1 MKQKSQNRFLAALLA
16 VAMMLQ
22 MLPMLAFAEDAP
34 GTGKKDVA
42 WIGETGYP
50 SLEAAVTA
58 AGDGATITL
67 GEGVY
72 SLGGTQNTQKVTTK
86 SLTFVGA
93 GVDKTKWQIQA
104 PQTKYGS
111 DGWCNYSFDGSDSIT
126 FQDMTVIGSV
136 YPDGTIKAEDT
147 QGYVRVQNITLKD
160 CVFNGRADYWGYTT
174 TTFDNVTFN
183 APGTTESGISD
194 TNYSLWTY
202 TGNTCTFKDCTFY
215 SKGKTINVYR
225 HTDPGEDVTVNFE
238 NCTVNSNF
246 ATFALFSKTALNIND
261 RYMGSHKFIIN
272 ININDPKTITAARD
286 TTTCSQVF
294 GFGGKTASNSG
305 RTEVYWNNSVEPV
318 WKGGKIQTHSYTD
331 GEHDKA
337 FTYTYSEWKKFD
349 ERNEWRDVTKTCDY
363 CHRELEKHQ
372 ETASV
377 YRLQYNLNGGTGDET
392 AYKDA
397 FSHEKENVTLAAAPT
412 REGYKFAGWLSLN
425 GKLYNAG
432 SELVLTGD
440 EVFTA
445 QWKKKDEPVVNH
457 TLTVTGGTFA
467 VKNGDIDVTD
477 TLETST
483 DEASGKQTC
492 LVPDG
497 AEVTVTLD
505 QTKVPEGMVFDL
517 WSTGKFDLPL
527 DQDCKAESITFTMNG
542 DVDVAAQYR
551 SADIEDGSDVV
562 GPIIVGTAVVA
573 GGALVGYTLG
583 TDLVGQMWGLPYFP
597 SNRSALAMMLW
608 EDAGKPM
615 PESEIL
621 YPDVGQE
628 EQDMDLQHA
637 ARWAME
643 HDLMPDLNDQD
654 TELPPEQVKF
664 YPDNMVTKISVLRAW
679 KKAQDLK
686 QNAQ

>member
-34 GTGKKDVA
+34 GTGEVLNKRTGTIYTSLKDAV
-42 WIGETGYP
+42 I
-50 SLEAAVTA
+50 AAQS
-58 AGDGATITL
+58 DDTIEL
-67 GEGVY
+67 GEGNY
-72 SLGGTQNTQKVTTK
+72 TLYKISSEGMTK
-86 SLTFVGA
+86 GKNLTFVGQ
-93 GVDKTKWQIQA
+93 GPDKTAWNIGA
-104 PQTKYGS
+104 LVPDPANFGTEYNG
-111 DGWCNYSFDGSDSIT
+111 DYSFDGAKTVT
-126 FQDMTVIGSV
+126 FKNMTLRSGKVDYLGFIRIDNTVVENCVI
-136 YPDGTIKAEDT
+136 
-147 QGYVRVQNITLKD
+147 
-160 CVFNGRADYWGYTT
+160 NGKTDYWGYTSAVFKDT
-174 TTFDNVTFN
+174 TFN
-183 APGTTESGISD
+183 APSS
-194 TNYSLWTY
+194 NYALWTY
-202 TGNTCTFKDCTFY
+202 CSPTMTFDTCTFNAN
-215 SKGKTINVYR
+215 GKAINVY
-225 HTDPGEDVTVNFE
+225 TDYSAGAHDITVNFN

-246 ATFALFSKTALNIND
+246 QSYVSMFSNNKTALNIND
-261 RYMGSHKFIIN
+261 SNMGSHKYIIN
-272 ININDPKTITAARD
+272 IKDPHVTAARS

-294 GFGGKTASNSG
+294 GFNYNTG

-318 WKGGKIQTHSYTD
+318 WKDGEMQTHSYTD

-337 FTYTYSEWKKFD
+337 FTTTYSEWKTID
-349 ERNEWRDVTKTCDY
+349 ARNEWRDVTKTCNY

-377 YRLQYNLNGGTGDET
+377 YRLQYNLNEGVGAENADYND
-392 AYKDA
+392 AY
-397 FSHEKENVTLAAAPT
+397 SREKESVKLAAAPT
-412 REGYKFAGWLSLN
+412 REGYQFAGWLSLN
-425 GKLYNAG
+425 GKLYKAE
-432 SELVLTGD
+432 SELEQLTGD

-445 QWKKKDEPVVNH
+445 QWKKDEPVVNH

-467 VKNGDIDVTD
+467 VKNGGIDVTD

-483 DEASGKQTC
+483 DETSGKQTC

-517 WSTGKFDLPL
+517 WSTGELPL
-527 DQDCKAESITFTMNG
+527 DQDYKAESITFTMND

>member
-1 MKQKSQNRFLAALLA
+1 MKQKSQNRFFAALLA

-22 MLPMLAFAEDAP
+22 MLPMLAFAEDAL
-34 GTGKKDVA
+34 GTGEVRNKRTNKKY
-42 WIGETGYP
+42 T
-50 SLEAAVTA
+50 SLITAVQEALS
-58 AGDGATITL
+58 GDTIEL
-67 GEGVY
+67 GEGNY
-72 SLGGTQNTQKVTTK
+72 TLFEKKNNHAKAGNKN
-86 SLTFVGA
+86 LTFVGQGPEVTA
-93 GVDKTKWQIQA
+93 WNIGDEVPDPANFGTE
-104 PQTKYGS
+104 YNG
-111 DGWCNYSFDGSDSIT
+111 DYSFDGAGTVT
-126 FQDMTVIGSV
+126 FKNMTLRSGNVDYLGFIRIDNTVVENCVI
-136 YPDGTIKAEDT
+136 
-147 QGYVRVQNITLKD
+147 
-160 CVFNGRADYWGYTT
+160 NGKTDYWGYTSAVFT
-174 TTFDNVTFN
+174 DTTFN
-183 APGTTESGISD
+183 APEGQ
-194 TNYSLWTY
+194 YALWTY
-202 TGNTCTFKDCTFY
+202 CSPTMIFDNCTFNA
-215 SKGKTINVYR
+215 SGKVINVYTEGTTQDIR
-225 HTDPGEDVTVNFE
+225 VYFN
-238 NCTVNSNF
+238 NCTVNASSKLGKQ
-246 ATFALFSKTALNIND
+246 ALTIND
-261 RYMGSHKFIIN
+261 CFMRPYKFIVYIN
-272 ININDPKTITAARD
+272 NPHINADATLDK
-286 TTTCSQVF
+286 TTCSKLF
-294 GFGGKTASNSG
+294 GFDNETAKNNGYTDVYLDGDLVWTNGKM
-305 RTEVYWNNSVEPV
+305 
-318 WKGGKIQTHSYTD
+318 KTHSYTF
-331 GEHDKA
+331 GEKEDA
-337 FTYTYSEWKKFD
+337 YEITGRSDWTSSAERVD
-349 ERNEWRDVTKTCDY
+349 ECEVTKTCKY
-363 CHRELEKHQ
+363 CGWTKKELEH
-372 ETASV
+372 ASV
-377 YRLQYNLNGGTGDET
+377 YRLQYNLNEGVGDET
-392 AYKDA
+392 ANYSDA
-397 FSHEKENVTLAAAPT
+397 FSHENESVKLAAAPT
-412 REGYKFAGWLSLN
+412 REGYQFAGWLSPN
-425 GKLYNAG
+425 GKLYKAE

-445 QWKKKDEPVVNH
+445 YWKKDEPVVNH

-467 VKNGDIDVTD
+467 VKNDDIDVTD

-517 WSTGKFDLPL
+517 WSTGNFDLPL

-542 DVDVAAQYR
+542 DVDVDAQYR

-583 TDLVGQMWGLPYFP
+583 TDLVGKMWGLPYFP

-643 HDLMPDLNDQD
+643 HDLLPDLNDQD
-654 TELPPEQVKF
+654 AELPPEQVKF

>member
-22 MLPMLAFAEDAP
+22 MLPMLAFADDAP
-34 GTGKKDVA
+34 DAHAVKIDGKE
-42 WIGETGYP
+42 GSYET
-50 SLEAAVTA
+50 LEAAVRA
-58 AGDGATITL
+58 AEDGDTIIL
-67 GEGVY
+67 GEGKYKLYGAINENEKLLV
-72 SLGGTQNTQKVTTK
+72 GKE
-86 SLTFVGA
+86 LTFVGQGA
-93 GVDKTKWQIQA
+93 DKTIWEIGYRSNEY
-104 PQTKYGS
+104 TGE
-111 DGWCNYSFDGSDSIT
+111 DGDYDLGGAEKVT
-126 FQDMTVIGSV
+126 FENMKLQCGTGDYHGFARINNTVV
-136 YPDGTIKAEDT
+136 
-147 QGYVRVQNITLKD
+147 KD
-160 CVFNGRADYWGYTT
+160 CTIDGKTFYWGYKSAEFINT
-174 TTFDNVTFN
+174 TFN
-183 APGTTESGISD
+183 APGFD
-194 TNYSLWTY
+194 YALWTY
-202 TGNTCTFKDCTFY
+202 CSPTMTFDTCTFNTT
-215 SKGKTINVYR
+215 GKAIYV
-225 HTDPGEDVTVNFE
+225 HTDGTKQDITVYFN
-238 NCTVNSNF
+238 NCTVNSELMLN
-246 ATFALFSKTALNIND
+246 KTAMKIDDSN
-261 RYMGSHKFIIN
+261 MGSHKFIIY
-272 ININDPKTITAARD
+272 INNPQTIDAARD
-286 TTTCSQVF
+286 TMTCSKVF
-294 GFGGKTASNSG
+294 GFDGKSACNTG
-305 RTEVYWNNSVEPV
+305 RTEVYWNDSVEPV
-318 WKGGKIQTHSYTD
+318 WKDGKMQTHSYTD

-337 FTYTYSEWKKFD
+337 FTYTYSKWTKFD

-412 REGYKFAGWLSLN
+412 REGYQFAGWLSLN
-425 GKLYNAG
+425 GKLYKAG

-445 QWKKKDEPVVNH
+445 QWKKDEPVVNH

-517 WSTGKFDLPL
+517 WSTGNFDLPL
-527 DQDCKAESITFTMNG
+527 DQDYKAESITFTMNG

-583 TDLVGQMWGLPYFP
+583 TDLVGKMWGLPYFP

-643 HDLMPDLNDQD
+643 HDLLPDLNDQD

>member
-34 GTGKKDVA
+34 GTGETYKA
-42 WIGETGYP
+42 WIGNKGYTSLVDAVKAAKKGET
-50 SLEAAVTA
+50 T
-58 AGDGATITL
+58 TITL
-67 GEGVY
+67 GADNYTLYGIPSDDTTKGKDLIFVGQGPEVTTWQIGAEVPDPSKYGTEYNSDY
-72 SLGGTQNTQKVTTK
+72 SLQGTGTVTFKNMTLCSADADYLGFSHTNNTV
-86 SLTFVGA
+86 VEN
-93 GVDKTKWQIQA
+93 
-104 PQTKYGS
+104 
-111 DGWCNYSFDGSDSIT
+111 C
-126 FQDMTVIGSV
+126 VI
-136 YPDGTIKAEDT
+136 
-147 QGYVRVQNITLKD
+147 
-160 CVFNGRADYWGYTT
+160 NGRTFYWGYQSAKFINT
-174 TTFDNVTFN
+174 TFN
-183 APGTTESGISD
+183 APPSGQ
-194 TNYSLWTY
+194 YMLWTY
-202 TGNTCTFKDCTFY
+202 SSPTMTFDNCNFKAT
-215 SKGKTINVYR
+215 KGKAIYV
-225 HTDPGEDVTVNFE
+225 HTDGTKQDITVYFNS
-238 NCTVNSNF
+238 CTMDSGSMHN
-246 ATFALFSKTALNIND
+246 KTALKIDDSNMD
-261 RYMGSHKFIIN
+261 SHKFIIY
-272 ININDPKTITAARD
+272 INNPQTIDAALD
-286 TTTCSQVF
+286 TMTCSRMF
-294 GFGGKTASNSG
+294 GFGGKKDNNTG
-305 RTEVYWNNSVEPV
+305 RTQVYWNDELV
-318 WKGGKIQTHSYTD
+318 WNDGVKLTHSYTD

-337 FTYTYSEWKKFD
+337 FTTSYSEWTSSD
-349 ERNEWRDVTKTCDY
+349 AERIAKREVTKECKY
-363 CHRELEKHQ
+363 CGWTKKEW

-377 YRLQYNLNGGTGDET
+377 YRLQYNLNEGVGDAT
-392 AYKDA
+392 ANYSDA
-397 FSHEKENVTLAAAPT
+397 NYRQNESVTLAAAPT
-412 REGYKFAGWLSLN
+412 REGYQFAGWLSQN
-425 GKLYNAG
+425 GKLYKAG

-445 QWKKKDEPVVNH
+445 QWKKDEPVVNH

-517 WSTGKFDLPL
+517 WSTGNFDLPL
-527 DQDCKAESITFTMNG
+527 DQDYKAEAIAFTMNG

-583 TDLVGQMWGLPYFP
+583 TDLVGKMWGLPYFP

-643 HDLMPDLNDQD
+643 HDLLPDLNDQD

>member
-22 MLPMLAFAEDAP
+22 MLPLMAFADE
-34 GTGKKDVA
+34 GTSSTAGKA
-42 WIGETGYP
+42 WIGATEYDTL
-50 SLEAAVTA
+50 LEAVQHAND
-58 AGDGATITL
+58 GDTITL
-67 GEGVY
+67 GEGNYTLYGISSV
-72 SLGGTQNTQKVTTK
+72 GTTK
-86 SLTFVGA
+86 GKDLTFVGQGPDVTA
-93 GVDKTKWQIQA
+93 WNIGAKVPDPANFGTE
-104 PQTKYGS
+104 YNG
-111 DGWCNYSFDGSDSIT
+111 DYSFDSAKTVT
-126 FQDMTVIGSV
+126 FKNMTLRSGDADYLGFIRANNTVVDHCVI
-136 YPDGTIKAEDT
+136 
-147 QGYVRVQNITLKD
+147 
-160 CVFNGRADYWGYTT
+160 NGKTFYWGYESAVFNNTIFNAPSGDYAIWT
-174 TTFDNVTFN
+174 YSSPTMTFDNCTFN
-183 APGTTESGISD
+183 A
-194 TNYSLWTY
+194 
-202 TGNTCTFKDCTFY
+202 TGKV
-215 SKGKTINVYR
+215 INVY
-225 HTDPGEDVTVNFE
+225 TDYGAGKRDIKVNFN
-238 NCTVNSNF
+238 NCTVNS
-246 ATFALFSKTALNIND
+246 SSGKTALNIND
-261 RYMGSHKFIIN
+261 SNMGSYKYILN
-272 ININDPKTITAARD
+272 ITGDNHVTAELD
-286 TTTCSQVF
+286 TTTCTQLF
-294 GFGGKTASNSG
+294 GFGGKLNELYRNSNSG
-305 RTEVYWNNSVEPV
+305 RTVVNIDGKCV
-318 WKGGKIQTHSYTD
+318 WKDGKMQTHSYTD
-331 GEHDKA
+331 GEKDDAYKI
-337 FTYTYSEWKKFD
+337 TGRSEWTSSAERVD
-349 ERNEWRDVTKTCDY
+349 ECEVTKTCKY
-363 CHRELEKHQ
+363 CGWTKKEW

-377 YRLQYNLNGGTGDET
+377 YRLQYNLNEGIGDAT
-392 AYKDA
+392 ANYNDA
-397 FSHEKENVTLAAAPT
+397 FSRENESVTLAAAPT
-412 REGYKFAGWLSLN
+412 REGYQFAGWLSLN
-425 GKLYNAG
+425 GKLYKAG
-432 SELVLTGD
+432 RELVLTGD

-445 QWKKKDEPVVNH
+445 QWKKDEPVVNH

-467 VKNGDIDVTD
+467 VKNGGIDVTD
-477 TLETST
+477 TLETSI

-517 WSTGKFDLPL
+517 WSTGELPL
-527 DQDCKAESITFTMNG
+527 DQDYKAESITFTMNG

-583 TDLVGQMWGLPYFP
+583 TDLVGKMWGLPYFP

-643 HDLMPDLNDQD
+643 HDLLPDLNDQD

>member
-22 MLPMLAFAEDAP
+22 MLPMLAFADDAP
-34 GTGKKDVA
+34 DAHAVKIDGKE
-42 WIGETGYP
+42 GSYET
-50 SLEAAVTA
+50 LEAAVRA
-58 AGDGATITL
+58 AESGDTIIL
-67 GEGVY
+67 GEGNY
-72 SLGGTQNTQKVTTK
+72 TLYGKKSDIIKTK
-86 SLTFVGA
+86 GKDLTFVGQ
-93 GVDKTKWQIQA
+93 GPDKTAWNIGA
-104 PQTKYGS
+104 EVPDPANFGTEYNG
-111 DGWCNYSFDGSDSIT
+111 DYSFDGAKTVT
-126 FQDMTVIGSV
+126 FKNMTLRSGVVDYLGFIRIDNTVVENCVI
-136 YPDGTIKAEDT
+136 
-147 QGYVRVQNITLKD
+147 
-160 CVFNGRADYWGYTT
+160 NGKTDHWGYTSAVFKDT
-174 TTFDNVTFN
+174 TFN
-183 APGTTESGISD
+183 APSS
-194 TNYSLWTY
+194 NYALWTY
-202 TGNTCTFKDCTFY
+202 CSPTMTFNNCTFNAN
-215 SKGKTINVYR
+215 GKAINVY
-225 HTDPGEDVTVNFE
+225 TDYSAGDHDITVNFN

-246 ATFALFSKTALNIND
+246 QSYVSMFSNNKTALNIND
-261 RYMGSHKFIIN
+261 SNMGSHKYI

-286 TTTCSQVF
+286 KTTTCSQMF
-294 GFGGKTASNSG
+294 GFGGKAATNNKG
-305 RTEVYWNNSVEPV
+305 KTDVYLNGELV
-318 WKGGKIQTHSYTD
+318 WTNGKMQTHSYTD
-331 GEHDKA
+331 GEHDQA
-337 FTYTYSEWKKFD
+337 FTTTYSEWKTID
-349 ERNEWRDVTKTCDY
+349 ARNEWRDVTKTCNY
-363 CHRELEKHQ
+363 CHRLLETHK
-372 ETASV
+372 EVASV
-377 YRLQYNLNGGTGDET
+377 YRLQYNLNEGVGAENADYND
-392 AYKDA
+392 AY
-397 FSHEKENVTLAAAPT
+397 SREKESVKLAAAPT
-412 REGYKFAGWLSLN
+412 REGYQFAGWLSLK

-432 SELVLTGD
+432 DELELTGD

-445 QWKKKDEPVVNH
+445 QWKKDEPVVNH

-467 VKNGDIDVTD
+467 VKNGDIDVTN

-517 WSTGKFDLPL
+517 WSTGNFDLPQ
-527 DQDCKAESITFTMNG
+527 DQNYKAESITFTMNG

>member
-22 MLPMLAFAEDAP
+22 MLPMLAFAEDAL
-34 GTGKKDVA
+34 GTGKVRNKRTGTIYTSLKEAVQQA
-42 WIGETGYP
+42 W
-50 SLEAAVTA
+50 S
-58 AGDGATITL
+58 GDTIEL
-67 GEGVY
+67 GEGNY
-72 SLGGTQNTQKVTTK
+72 TLFEKNNNHAKAGNKD
-86 SLTFVGA
+86 LTFVGQ
-93 GVDKTKWQIQA
+93 GPDKTAWNIGDEV
-104 PQTKYGS
+104 PDPSKYGTEYNG
-111 DGWCNYSFDGSDSIT
+111 DYSFDGAGKIT
-126 FQDMTVIGSV
+126 FKNMTLRSGNVDYLGFIR
-136 YPDGTIKAEDT
+136 PDQTVVDHCI
-147 QGYVRVQNITLKD
+147 I
-160 CVFNGRADYWGYTT
+160 NGKTFYWGYTSAVFT
-174 TTFDNVTFN
+174 DTTFN
-183 APGTTESGISD
+183 APSKDYAI
-194 TNYSLWTY
+194 WTY
-202 TGNTCTFKDCTFY
+202 SSPTMIFDNCTFNTT
-215 SKGKTINVYR
+215 GKAINVYADHEAGSHDIR
-225 HTDPGEDVTVNFE
+225 VYFN
-238 NCTVNSNF
+238 NCTVNSSILN
-246 ATFALFSKTALNIND
+246 KQALNIND
-261 RYMGSHKFIIN
+261 SNMRPYKYIIHIDN
-272 ININDPKTITAARD
+272 PQTIDAALSN
-286 TTTCSQVF
+286 TTCSQLF
-294 GFGGKTASNSG
+294 GFKEDKTTGFTGNTGYTDVYLGGDL
-305 RTEVYWNNSVEPV
+305 V
-318 WKGGKIQTHSYTD
+318 WTDGKMKTHSYTV
-331 GEHDKA
+331 GEKEDA
-337 FTYTYSEWKKFD
+337 YEITGRSDWTPSVERVD
-349 ERNEWRDVTKTCDY
+349 ECEVTKTCKY
-363 CHRELEKHQ
+363 CGWTKKELEH
-372 ETASV
+372 ASV

-412 REGYKFAGWLSLN
+412 REGYQFAGWLSLN
-425 GKLYNAG
+425 GKLYKAE

-445 QWKKKDEPVVNH
+445 QWKKDEPVVNH

-467 VKNGDIDVTD
+467 VKNGGIDVTD

-517 WSTGKFDLPL
+517 WSTGNFDLPQ
-527 DQDCKAESITFTMNG
+527 DQNYKAESITFTMNG

>member
-22 MLPMLAFAEDAP
+22 MLPMLAFAEDAT
-34 GTGKKDVA
+34 GTGKVRNKR
-42 WIGETGYP
+42 TGTIYT
-50 SLEAAVTA
+50 SLATAVEQA
-58 AGDGATITL
+58 QSDDTIEL
-67 GEGVY
+67 GEGNYTLYGISSV
-72 SLGGTQNTQKVTTK
+72 GTTK
-86 SLTFVGA
+86 GKNLTFVGQ
-93 GVDKTKWQIQA
+93 GPDKTAWNIGAEVPDPSKFG
-104 PQTKYGS
+104 TEYNG
-111 DGWCNYSFDGSDSIT
+111 DYSFDGAKTVT
-126 FQDMTVIGSV
+126 FKNMTLRSGDADYLGFIRPDHTVVNNCVI
-136 YPDGTIKAEDT
+136 
-147 QGYVRVQNITLKD
+147 
-160 CVFNGRADYWGYTT
+160 NGRTFYWGYTSAVFT
-174 TTFDNVTFN
+174 DTTFN
-183 APGTTESGISD
+183 APPSGQ
-194 TNYSLWTY
+194 YMLWTY
-202 TGNTCTFKDCTFY
+202 CSPTMTFNNCNFNATGKAIYVHTDGTTQDITVYFKDCTVDSS
-215 SKGKTINVYR
+215 SKLN
-225 HTDPGEDVTVNFE
+225 
-238 NCTVNSNF
+238 
-246 ATFALFSKTALNIND
+246 KTALKIDDSN
-261 RYMGSHKFIIN
+261 MGSHKFIIY
-272 ININDPKTITAARD
+272 INNPQTITAARD
-286 TTTCSQVF
+286 TMTCSKVF
-294 GFGGKTASNSG
+294 GFDGSSACNTG
-305 RTEVYWNNSVEPV
+305 RTEVYWNDELV
-318 WKGGKIQTHSYTD
+318 WKDGEMKTHSYTD

-337 FTYTYSEWKKFD
+337 FTYTYSKWTKID
-349 ERNEWRDVTKTCDY
+349 ARNETRDVTKTCNY
-363 CHRELEKHQ
+363 CGWSSKPQKEI
-372 ETASV
+372 ASV
-377 YRLQYNLNGGTGDET
+377 YRLQYNLNEGVGDET
-392 AYKDA
+392 AYSDA
-397 FSHEKENVTLAAAPT
+397 YSRENESVTLAAAPK
-412 REGYKFAGWLSLN
+412 REGYQFAGWLSLK
-425 GKLYNAG
+425 GKLYKAG

-445 QWKKKDEPVVNH
+445 QWKKNEPVNH

-477 TLETST
+477 TLETSI
-483 DEASGKQTC
+483 DETSGKQTC

-527 DQDCKAESITFTMNG
+527 GQDCKAESITFTMNG
-542 DVDVAAQYR
+542 DVDVDAQYR

-583 TDLVGQMWGLPYFP
+583 TDFVGKMWGLPYFP

-643 HDLMPDLNDQD
+643 HDLLPDLNDQD

-664 YPDNMVTKISVLRAW
+664 YPDNMVTKIGVLRAW

>member
-34 GTGKKDVA
+34 GTGETYKA
-42 WIGETGYP
+42 WIGEQGYP

-67 GEGVY
+67 GEGSY
-72 SLGGTQNTQKVTTK
+72 TLYKKIRDNQKPK
-86 SLTFVGA
+86 GKDLTFVGQGPEVTA
-93 GVDKTKWQIQA
+93 WNIGDEVPDPKN
-104 PQTKYGS
+104 YGTEYNG
-111 DGWCNYSFDGSDSIT
+111 DYSFDGAGKIT
-126 FQDMTVIGSV
+126 FKNMTLRSGNVDYLGFIRIDNTVVENCVI
-136 YPDGTIKAEDT
+136 
-147 QGYVRVQNITLKD
+147 
-160 CVFNGRADYWGYTT
+160 NGKTDYWGYTSAVFT
-174 TTFDNVTFN
+174 DTTFN
-183 APGTTESGISD
+183 APSS
-194 TNYSLWTY
+194 NYALWTY
-202 TGNTCTFKDCTFY
+202 SSPTMIFDNCTFNA
-215 SKGKTINVYR
+215 SGKVINVY
-225 HTDPGEDVTVNFE
+225 TDFSAGKHDIRVYFN
-238 NCTVNSNF
+238 NCTVNSS
-246 ATFALFSKTALNIND
+246 TFFLYKQALNIND
-261 RYMGSHKFIIN
+261 SNMRPYKYFIYIN
-272 ININDPKTITAARD
+272 NPHFTAARSN
-286 TTTCSQVF
+286 TTCSQIF
-294 GFGGKTASNSG
+294 GFKEDKSTGFTGNTGYTDVYLDGDLVWTNGKM
-305 RTEVYWNNSVEPV
+305 
-318 WKGGKIQTHSYTD
+318 KTHSYTE
-331 GEHDKA
+331 GEKKNN
-337 FTYTYSEWKKFD
+337 FTTTYSEWTPSGA
-349 ERNEWRDVTKTCDY
+349 ERIDKCEVTKTCNY
-363 CHRELEKHQ
+363 CGWTKKEWK
-372 ETASV
+372 TASV
-377 YRLQYNLNGGTGDET
+377 YRLQYNLNEGVGDAT
-392 AYKDA
+392 ANYSDA
-397 FSHEKENVTLAAAPT
+397 NYRQNESVTLAAAPT
-412 REGYKFAGWLSLN
+412 REGYQFAGWLSLN
-425 GKLYNAG
+425 GKLYKAG

-445 QWKKKDEPVVNH
+445 YWKKDEPVVNH

-517 WSTGKFDLPL
+517 WSTGNFDLPL
-527 DQDCKAESITFTMNG
+527 DQDYKAESITFTMNG

-583 TDLVGQMWGLPYFP
+583 TDLVGKMWGLPYFP

-643 HDLMPDLNDQD
+643 HELLPDLNDQD
-654 TELPPEQVKF
+654 AELPPEQVKF

>member
-22 MLPMLAFAEDAP
+22 MLPMLAFADDAL
-34 GTGKKDVA
+34 GTGKVRNKRTGTIYTSLKEAVQQA
-42 WIGETGYP
+42 WSGDTIE
-50 SLEAAVTA
+50 L
-58 AGDGATITL
+58 GDGNYTL
-67 GEGVY
+67 FEENNNHAKAG
-72 SLGGTQNTQKVTTK
+72 NKD
-86 SLTFVGA
+86 LTFVGQ
-93 GVDKTKWQIQA
+93 GPDKTTWIIGA
-104 PQTKYGS
+104 EVPNPAYYGKEYNG
-111 DGWCNYSFDGSDSIT
+111 DYSFDGAGKIT
-126 FQDMTVIGSV
+126 FKNMALRSGKVDYLGFIRPDQTVV
-136 YPDGTIKAEDT
+136 DH
-147 QGYVRVQNITLKD
+147 
-160 CVFNGRADYWGYTT
+160 CVINGRTAYWGYTSAVFT
-174 TTFDNVTFN
+174 DTTFNTPENDYALWTYSSPTMIFDTCTFN
-183 APGTTESGISD
+183 ADGA
-194 TNYSLWTY
+194 
-202 TGNTCTFKDCTFY
+202 
-215 SKGKTINVYR
+215 KGKAVNVY
-225 HTDPGEDVTVNFE
+225 TDYSAGKYDITVYFN
-238 NCTVNSNF
+238 NCTVNSS
-246 ATFALFSKTALNIND
+246 SKLGKQVLKIND
-261 RYMGSHKFIIN
+261 RNMRPYKYIIY
-272 ININDPKTITAARD
+272 INNPHINAAAARD
-286 TTTCSQVF
+286 KMTCSQLF
-294 GFGGKTASNSG
+294 GFGSDSDSNTGYTDVYLDGDLVWTNGKM
-305 RTEVYWNNSVEPV
+305 
-318 WKGGKIQTHSYTD
+318 KTHSYTD

-337 FTYTYSEWKKFD
+337 FTPSYSEWTSSGADRIAKC
-349 ERNEWRDVTKTCDY
+349 EVTKTCDY
-363 CHRELEKHQ
+363 CGWTKKEWEY
-372 ETASV
+372 ASV
-377 YRLQYNLNGGTGDET
+377 YRLQYNLNEGVGDAT
-392 AYKDA
+392 ANYSDA
-397 FSHEKENVTLAAAPT
+397 NYRQNESVKLAAAPT
-412 REGYKFAGWLSLN
+412 REGYQFAGWLSQN
-425 GKLYNAG
+425 GKLYKAE

-445 QWKKKDEPVVNH
+445 YWKKDEPVVNH

-467 VKNGDIDVTD
+467 VKDGDIDVTD

-492 LVPDG
+492 FVPDG

-505 QTKVPEGMVFDL
+505 QTKVPDGMVFDL

-527 DQDCKAESITFTMNG
+527 DQDYKAESITFTMND

-583 TDLVGQMWGLPYFP
+583 TDLVGKMWGLPYFP

-637 ARWAME
+637 ARWSME
-643 HDLMPDLNDQD
+643 HDLLPDLNDQD
-654 TELPPEQVKF
+654 AELPPEQVKF

>member
-34 GTGKKDVA
+34 DAHAVKIDGKEGSYAK
-42 WIGETGYP
+42 
-50 SLEAAVTA
+50 LEDAVRAASS
-58 AGDGATITL
+58 GDTIIL
-67 GEGVY
+67 GEGNY
-72 SLGGTQNTQKVTTK
+72 TLYKISSEGMTK
-86 SLTFVGA
+86 GKNLTFVGQ
-93 GVDKTKWQIQA
+93 GPDKTAWNIGA
-104 PQTKYGS
+104 EVPNPEYYGTEYNG
-111 DGWCNYSFDGSDSIT
+111 DYSFDGAGTVT
-126 FQDMTVIGSV
+126 FKNMTLRSGDKDYLGFIRIDNTVVENCVI
-136 YPDGTIKAEDT
+136 
-147 QGYVRVQNITLKD
+147 
-160 CVFNGRADYWGYTT
+160 NGETFYWGYKSAVFTNT
-174 TTFDNVTFN
+174 TFN
-183 APGTTESGISD
+183 APSKDYAI
-194 TNYSLWTY
+194 WTY
-202 TGNTCTFKDCTFY
+202 SSPTMIFDNCTFNTT
-215 SKGKTINVYR
+215 GKAINVYADHEAGSHDIR
-225 HTDPGEDVTVNFE
+225 VYFN
-238 NCTVNSNF
+238 NCTVNSSILN
-246 ATFALFSKTALNIND
+246 KQALNIND
-261 RYMGSHKFIIN
+261 SNMRPYKYIIHIDN
-272 ININDPKTITAARD
+272 PQTIDAALSN
-286 TTTCSQVF
+286 TTCSQLF
-294 GFGGKTASNSG
+294 GFKEDKTTGFTGNTGYTDVYLGGDL
-305 RTEVYWNNSVEPV
+305 V
-318 WKGGKIQTHSYTD
+318 WTDGKMKTHSYTV
-331 GEHDKA
+331 GEKEDA
-337 FTYTYSEWKKFD
+337 YEITGRSDWTPSVERVD
-349 ERNEWRDVTKTCDY
+349 ECEVTKTCKY
-363 CHRELEKHQ
+363 CGWTKKELEH
-372 ETASV
+372 ASV
-377 YRLQYNLNGGTGDET
+377 YRLQYNLNEGVGDAT
-392 AYKDA
+392 ADYNDA
-397 FSHEKENVTLAAAPT
+397 YSREKESVTLAAAPT
-412 REGYKFAGWLSLN
+412 REGYQFAGWLSLN
-425 GKLYNAG
+425 GKLYKAG

-445 QWKKKDEPVVNH
+445 QWKKDEPVVNH

-467 VKNGDIDVTD
+467 VKNGGIDVTD

-483 DEASGKQTC
+483 DETSGKQTC

-527 DQDCKAESITFTMNG
+527 DQDYKAESIAFTMND

-583 TDLVGQMWGLPYFP
+583 TDLVGKMWGLPYFP

>member
-1 MKQKSQNRFLAALLA
+1 MKQKSQNRFFAALLA

-22 MLPMLAFAEDAP
+22 MLPMLAFAEDAL
-34 GTGKKDVA
+34 GTGEVRNKRTGTTYTSLATAVA
-42 WIGETGYP
+42 
-50 SLEAAVTA
+50 EAQS
-58 AGDGATITL
+58 GDTIEL
-67 GEGVY
+67 GEGNYTLYGVP
-72 SLGGTQNTQKVTTK
+72 SVGSTQGKD
-86 SLTFVGA
+86 LTFVGQ
-93 GVDKTKWQIQA
+93 GTDKTAWNIGDEVPDPNKFG
-104 PQTKYGS
+104 TEYNG
-111 DGWCNYSFDGSDSIT
+111 DYSFDGAKTVT
-126 FQDMTVIGSV
+126 FKNMTLRSGVVDYLGFIRIDNTVVENCVI
-136 YPDGTIKAEDT
+136 
-147 QGYVRVQNITLKD
+147 
-160 CVFNGRADYWGYTT
+160 NGKTDYWGYTSAVFKDT
-174 TTFDNVTFN
+174 TFN
-183 APGTTESGISD
+183 APSS
-194 TNYSLWTY
+194 NYALWTY
-202 TGNTCTFKDCTFY
+202 CSPTMTFNNCTFNAN
-215 SKGKTINVYR
+215 GKAINVY
-225 HTDPGEDVTVNFE
+225 TDYSAGDHDITVNFN

-246 ATFALFSKTALNIND
+246 QSYVSMFSNNKTALNIND
-261 RYMGSHKFIIN
+261 SNMGSHKYI

-286 TTTCSQVF
+286 KTTTCSQMF
-294 GFGGKTASNSG
+294 GFGGKAATNNKG
-305 RTEVYWNNSVEPV
+305 KTDVYLNGELV
-318 WKGGKIQTHSYTD
+318 WTNGKMQTHSYTD
-331 GEHDKA
+331 GEHDQA
-337 FTYTYSEWKKFD
+337 FTTTYSDWTRID
-349 ERNEWRDVTKTCDY
+349 ARNEWRDVTKTCNY
-363 CHRELEKHQ
+363 CGWSEKHREV
-372 ETASV
+372 ASV
-377 YRLQYNLNGGTGDET
+377 YRLQYNLNEGVGDAT
-392 AYKDA
+392 ANYSDA
-397 FSHEKENVTLAAAPT
+397 NYRENESVTLAAAPT
-412 REGYKFAGWLSLN
+412 REGYQFAGWLSLK
-425 GKLYNAG
+425 GKLYKAG

-445 QWKKKDEPVVNH
+445 QWKKDEPVVNH

-505 QTKVPEGMVFDL
+505 QTKVPEDMVFDL
-517 WSTGKFDLPL
+517 WSTGELPL
-527 DQDCKAESITFTMNG
+527 DQDYKAESITFTMNG

-637 ARWAME
+637 ARWSME

>member
-22 MLPMLAFAEDAP
+22 MLPMLAFADDAT
-34 GTGKKDVA
+34 GTGKPVA
-42 WIGETGYP
+42 WIGKTGYE
-50 SLEAAVTA
+50 SLEAAVRA
-58 AGDGATITL
+58 AARAPENSATITL
-67 GEGVY
+67 GEGEY
-72 SLGGTQNTQKVTTK
+72 ELYGNIKESEQILLGKE
-86 SLTFVGA
+86 LTFVGQ
-93 GVDKTKWQIQA
+93 GDKTIWKIR
-104 PQTKYGS
+104 Y
-111 DGWCNYSFDGSDSIT
+111 NYEQPVYEDCDYDLGGAEKVT
-126 FQDMTVIGSV
+126 FENMKLQCGTGDYHGFARINNTVV
-136 YPDGTIKAEDT
+136 
-147 QGYVRVQNITLKD
+147 KD
-160 CVFNGRADYWGYTT
+160 CTIDGKTFYWGYKSAEFINT
-174 TTFDNVTFN
+174 TFN
-183 APGTTESGISD
+183 APGFD
-194 TNYSLWTY
+194 YALWTY
-202 TGNTCTFKDCTFY
+202 CSPTMTFDTCTFNTT
-215 SKGKTINVYR
+215 GKAIYV
-225 HTDPGEDVTVNFE
+225 HTDGTKQDITVYFN
-238 NCTVNSNF
+238 NCTVNSELMLN
-246 ATFALFSKTALNIND
+246 KTAMKIDDSNMD
-261 RYMGSHKFIIN
+261 SHKFIIY
-272 ININDPKTITAARD
+272 INNPQTIDAARD
-286 TTTCSQVF
+286 TMTCSKVF
-294 GFGGKTASNSG
+294 GFDGKSACNTG
-305 RTEVYWNNSVEPV
+305 RTEVYWNDSVEPV
-318 WKGGKIQTHSYTD
+318 WKDGKMQTHSYTD

-337 FTYTYSEWKKFD
+337 FTYTYSKWTKFD

-377 YRLQYNLNGGTGDET
+377 YRLQYNLNEGVGDAT
-392 AYKDA
+392 ADYNEH
-397 FSHEKENVTLAAAPT
+397 FYRENESVTLAAKPT
-412 REGYKFAGWLSLN
+412 REGYQFAGWLSLN
-425 GKLYNAG
+425 GKLYKAE
-432 SELVLTGD
+432 SELKKLTGD

-445 QWKKKDEPVVNH
+445 YWKKDEPVVNH

-467 VKNGDIDVTD
+467 VKDGDIDVTD

-517 WSTGKFDLPL
+517 WSTGELPL
-527 DQDCKAESITFTMNG
+527 DQDYKAESITFTMNG

-583 TDLVGQMWGLPYFP
+583 TDLVGKMWGLPYFP

-643 HDLMPDLNDQD
+643 HDLLPDLNDQD

>member
-22 MLPMLAFAEDAP
+22 MLPMLAFAEDAL
-34 GTGKKDVA
+34 G
-42 WIGETGYP
+42 IGEVRNKRTSTKYT
-50 SLEAAVTA
+50 SLVKAVEEAQS
-58 AGDGATITL
+58 GDTIEL
-67 GEGVY
+67 GEGNY
-72 SLGGTQNTQKVTTK
+72 TLYKVDSIGRTK
-86 SLTFVGA
+86 GKDLTFVGQ
-93 GVDKTKWQIQA
+93 GTDKTAWNIGDEVPDLNKFG
-104 PQTKYGS
+104 TEYNG
-111 DGWCNYSFDGSDSIT
+111 DYSFDGAKTVT
-126 FQDMTVIGSV
+126 FKNMTLRSGKVDYLGFIRIDNTVVENCVI
-136 YPDGTIKAEDT
+136 
-147 QGYVRVQNITLKD
+147 
-160 CVFNGRADYWGYTT
+160 NGKTDYWGYTSAVFKDT
-174 TTFDNVTFN
+174 TFN
-183 APGTTESGISD
+183 APSS
-194 TNYSLWTY
+194 NYALWTY
-202 TGNTCTFKDCTFY
+202 CSPTMTFDTCTFNAN
-215 SKGKTINVYR
+215 GKAINVY
-225 HTDPGEDVTVNFE
+225 TDYSAGAHDITVNFN

-246 ATFALFSKTALNIND
+246 QSYVSMFSNNKTALNIND
-261 RYMGSHKFIIN
+261 SNMGSHKYI

-286 TTTCSQVF
+286 KTTTCSQMF
-294 GFGGKTASNSG
+294 GFGGKAATNNKG
-305 RTEVYWNNSVEPV
+305 KTDVYLNGELV
-318 WKGGKIQTHSYTD
+318 WTNGKMQTHSYTD
-331 GEHDKA
+331 GEQDKA
-337 FTYTYSEWKKFD
+337 FTTTYSEWTKFD
-349 ERNEWRDVTKTCDY
+349 ARNEWRDVTKTCDY
-363 CHRELEKHQ
+363 CGWS
-372 ETASV
+372 ETHKEVASV
-377 YRLQYNLNGGTGDET
+377 YRLQYNLNGGVGDET
-392 AYKDA
+392 ADYNEA
-397 FSHEKENVTLAAAPT
+397 FYRENESVKLKAAPT
-412 REGYKFAGWLSLN
+412 REGYQFAGWLSLN

-445 QWKKKDEPVVNH
+445 YWKKDEPVVNH

-505 QTKVPEGMVFDL
+505 QTKVPEGMVFDI
-517 WSTGKFDLPL
+517 WSTGELPL
-527 DQDCKAESITFTMNG
+527 DQDYKAESITFTMNG

>member
-22 MLPMLAFAEDAP
+22 MLPMLAFADGTT
-34 GTGKKDVA
+34 GTGETYVA
-42 WIGETGYP
+42 WNENQGNKGYTT
-50 SLEAAVTA
+50 LEAAVKEA
-58 AGDGATITL
+58 DSGDTITL
-67 GEGVY
+67 GEGNY
-72 SLGGTQNTQKVTTK
+72 TLYGKKSDIIKTKGKDLTFEGKGRGVTT
-86 SLTFVGA
+86 
-93 GVDKTKWQIQA
+93 WQIG
-104 PQTKYGS
+104 PKVPDPSKEKTEYNG
-111 DGWCNYSFDGSDSIT
+111 DYSFDGAGTVTFKNMTLCAGPRSDGKAANYLGFIRIDNTVVENCDIDGKT
-126 FQDMTVIGSV
+126 F
-136 YPDGTIKAEDT
+136 
-147 QGYVRVQNITLKD
+147 
-160 CVFNGRADYWGYTT
+160 YWGYQSAKFINT
-174 TTFDNVTFN
+174 TFN
-183 APGTTESGISD
+183 APDGDYAI
-194 TNYSLWTY
+194 WTY
-202 TGNTCTFKDCTFY
+202 SSPTMTFDTCTFNA
-215 SKGKTINVYR
+215 SGKVINVY
-225 HTDPGEDVTVNFE
+225 TDYGANKQNITVNFE
-238 NCTVNSNF
+238 NCTVHSNF
-246 ATFALFSKTALNIND
+246 SESAGESKTALNIND
-261 RYMGSHKFIIN
+261 SNMGSYKYIIN
-272 ININDPKTITAARD
+272 IKNPQTITAARD
-286 TTTCSQVF
+286 KTTCSQMF
-294 GFGGKTASNSG
+294 GFGGKEAT
-305 RTEVYWNNSVEPV
+305 NN
-318 WKGGKIQTHSYTD
+318 KGKTDVCLDGNLIWTNGEKQTHSYTD
-331 GEHDKA
+331 GEHDQA
-337 FTYTYSEWKKFD
+337 FTTTYSDWTRID
-349 ERNEWRDVTKTCDY
+349 ARNEWRDVTKTCNY
-363 CHRELEKHQ
+363 CGWSEKHREV
-372 ETASV
+372 ASV
-377 YRLQYNLNGGTGDET
+377 YRLQYNLNEGVGDAT
-392 AYKDA
+392 ANYSDA
-397 FSHEKENVTLAAAPT
+397 NYRENESVTLAAAPT
-412 REGYKFAGWLSLN
+412 REGYQFAGWLSLK
-425 GKLYNAG
+425 GKLYKAG

-445 QWKKKDEPVVNH
+445 QWKKDEPVVNH

-517 WSTGKFDLPL
+517 WSTGKFDLPQE
-527 DQDCKAESITFTMNG
+527 QDYKAESITFTMND

>member
-34 GTGKKDVA
+34 GTGEVWNKTKNNKKY
-42 WIGETGYP
+42 T
-50 SLEAAVTA
+50 SLVTA
-58 AGDGATITL
+58 VQEASSGDTIIL
-67 GEGVY
+67 GEGNY
-72 SLGGTQNTQKVTTK
+72 TLFEKNNNHAKAGNKD
-86 SLTFVGA
+86 LTFVGQGPDVTA
-93 GVDKTKWQIQA
+93 WNIGAEVPD
-104 PQTKYGS
+104 PSKYGTEYNG
-111 DGWCNYSFDGSDSIT
+111 DYSFDGAGKIT
-126 FQDMTVIGSV
+126 FKNMTLRSGKVDYLGFIRPDQTVVDNCVI
-136 YPDGTIKAEDT
+136 
-147 QGYVRVQNITLKD
+147 
-160 CVFNGRADYWGYTT
+160 NGRTHYWGYTSAVFT
-174 TTFDNVTFN
+174 DTTFNTPEDDYALWTYSSPTMIFDNCTFN
-183 APGTTESGISD
+183 ADGA
-194 TNYSLWTY
+194 
-202 TGNTCTFKDCTFY
+202 
-215 SKGKTINVYR
+215 KGKVINVYTEGTTQDIR
-225 HTDPGEDVTVNFE
+225 VYFN
-238 NCTVNSNF
+238 NCTVNS
-246 ATFALFSKTALNIND
+246 SKLGKQVLKIND
-261 RYMGSHKFIIN
+261 RFMRPYKFIVYIN
-272 ININDPKTITAARD
+272 NPHINATAARD
-286 TTTCSQVF
+286 KMTCSQLF
-294 GFGGKTASNSG
+294 GFGSDQDSNTGYTDVYLNGDLVWTNGKM
-305 RTEVYWNNSVEPV
+305 
-318 WKGGKIQTHSYTD
+318 KTHSYTD
-331 GEHDKA
+331 GEKEDA
-337 FTYTYSEWKKFD
+337 YEITGRSDWTPSVERVD
-349 ERNEWRDVTKTCDY
+349 ECEVTKTCKY
-363 CHRELEKHQ
+363 CGWTKKELEH
-372 ETASV
+372 ASV
-377 YRLQYNLNGGTGDET
+377 YRLQYNLNEGVGDAT
-392 AYKDA
+392 ADYNEH
-397 FSHEKENVTLAAAPT
+397 FYRENESVTLAAAPT
-412 REGYKFAGWLSLN
+412 REGYQFAGWLSLK
-425 GKLYNAG
+425 GKLYKAE
-432 SELVLTGD
+432 SELEQLTGD

-445 QWKKKDEPVVNH
+445 YWKKDEPVVNH

-467 VKNGDIDVTD
+467 VKDGDIDVTD

-517 WSTGKFDLPL
+517 WSTGNFDLPQ
-527 DQDCKAESITFTMNG
+527 DQNYKAESITFTMNG

-583 TDLVGQMWGLPYFP
+583 TDLVGKMWGLPYFP

>member
-22 MLPMLAFAEDAP
+22 MLPMLAFADDAPDAYAVKIDGKEGSYAKLEDA
-34 GTGKKDVA
+34 VR
-42 WIGETGYP
+42 
-50 SLEAAVTA
+50 AASS
-58 AGDGATITL
+58 GDTIIL
-67 GEGVY
+67 GEGNY
-72 SLGGTQNTQKVTTK
+72 TLYKISSEGMTK
-86 SLTFVGA
+86 GKNLTFVGQ
-93 GVDKTKWQIQA
+93 GPDKTAWNIGA
-104 PQTKYGS
+104 LVPDPANFGTEYNG
-111 DGWCNYSFDGSDSIT
+111 DYSFDGAGTVT
-126 FQDMTVIGSV
+126 FKNMTLRSG
-136 YPDGTIKAEDT
+136 KADYL
-147 QGYVRVQNITLKD
+147 GFI
-160 CVFNGRADYWGYTT
+160 RADQTVVDHCVINGKTAYWGYTSAVFT
-174 TTFDNVTFN
+174 DTTFNTPENDYALWTYSSPTMIFDNCTFN
-183 APGTTESGISD
+183 ASG
-194 TNYSLWTY
+194 
-202 TGNTCTFKDCTFY
+202 KV
-215 SKGKTINVYR
+215 INVYTEGTTQDIR
-225 HTDPGEDVTVNFE
+225 VYFN
-238 NCTVNSNF
+238 NCTVNAS
-246 ATFALFSKTALNIND
+246 SKLGKQVLKIDD
-261 RYMGSHKFIIN
+261 RFMRPYKFIVYIN
-272 ININDPKTITAARD
+272 NPHINADATLDK
-286 TTTCSQVF
+286 TTCSKLF
-294 GFGGKTASNSG
+294 GFDNETAKNNGYTDVYLDGDLVWTNGKM
-305 RTEVYWNNSVEPV
+305 
-318 WKGGKIQTHSYTD
+318 KTHSYTF
-331 GEHDKA
+331 GEKEDAYEITGRSDWTPSGAERIDKH
-337 FTYTYSEWKKFD
+337 E
-349 ERNEWRDVTKTCDY
+349 VTKTCKY
-363 CHRELEKHQ
+363 CGWTKKEW

-377 YRLQYNLNGGTGDET
+377 YRLQYNLNEGVGDET

-397 FSHEKENVTLAAAPT
+397 YSRENESVKLAAAPT
-412 REGYKFAGWLSLN
+412 REGYQFAGWLSLN
-425 GKLYNAG
+425 GKLYKAER
-432 SELVLTGD
+432 ELVLTGD

-445 QWKKKDEPVVNH
+445 QWKKDEPVVNH

-467 VKNGDIDVTD
+467 VKDGDIDVTD

-517 WSTGKFDLPL
+517 WSTGELPL
-527 DQDCKAESITFTMNG
+527 EQDYKAESITFTMNG

-637 ARWAME
+637 ARWSME

>member
-1 MKQKSQNRFLAALLA
+1 MKQKSQNRFFAALLA

-22 MLPMLAFAEDAP
+22 MLPMLAFADGTT
-34 GTGKKDVA
+34 GTGETYVA
-42 WIGETGYP
+42 WNENQGNKGYTT
-50 SLEAAVTA
+50 LEAAVA
-58 AGDGATITL
+58 EAKSGETIIL
-67 GEGVY
+67 GEGNY
-72 SLGGTQNTQKVTTK
+72 TLYNKIDK
-86 SLTFVGA
+86 AKIKDKDLTFVGQGRDQTA
-93 GVDKTKWQIQA
+93 WYIGPKEPN
-104 PQTKYGS
+104 PQLFGTEYNG
-111 DGWCNYSFDGSDSIT
+111 DYSFDGAGKIT
-126 FQDMTVIGSV
+126 FKNMRLCTG
-136 YPDGTIKAEDT
+136 
-147 QGYVRVQNITLKD
+147 RVDYLGFI
-160 CVFNGRADYWGYTT
+160 RADRTVVDNCDIYGKTFYWGYTSAVFT
-174 TTFDNVTFN
+174 DTTFYAPTGDYAIWTYSSPAMEFDNCTFN
-183 APGTTESGISD
+183 A
-194 TNYSLWTY
+194 
-202 TGNTCTFKDCTFY
+202 TGKA
-215 SKGKTINVYR
+215 INVY
-225 HTDPGEDVTVNFE
+225 TDYSAGKHDIRVYLN
-238 NCTVNSNF
+238 NCTVNS
-246 ATFALFSKTALNIND
+246 ASGLGKQALNIND
-261 RYMGSHKFIIN
+261 SNMRPYKYIIYINN
-272 ININDPKTITAARD
+272 IDINNPQTIDAD
-286 TTTCSQVF
+286 LDKTTCSRMF
-294 GFGGKTASNSG
+294 GFGGKEATNNTG
-305 RTEVYWNNSVEPV
+305 HTDVYLDGDLV
-318 WKGGKIQTHSYTD
+318 WTNGKMKTHSYTF
-331 GEHDKA
+331 GEKEDA
-337 FTYTYSEWKKFD
+337 YEITGCSDWTPSVERVD
-349 ERNEWRDVTKTCDY
+349 ECEVTKTCKY
-363 CHRELEKHQ
+363 CGWTKKELEH
-372 ETASV
+372 ASV
-377 YRLQYNLNGGTGDET
+377 YRLQYNLNEGVGDET
-392 AYKDA
+392 ADYNEH
-397 FSHEKENVTLAAAPT
+397 FYRENESVTLAAKPT
-412 REGYKFAGWLSLN
+412 REGYQFAGWLSLN
-425 GKLYNAG
+425 GKLYKAE
-432 SELVLTGD
+432 SELKKLTGD

-445 QWKKKDEPVVNH
+445 YWKKDEPVVNH

-467 VKNGDIDVTD
+467 VKDGDIDVTD

-517 WSTGKFDLPL
+517 WSTGELPL
-527 DQDCKAESITFTMNG
+527 DQDYKAESITFTMNG

>member
-22 MLPMLAFAEDAP
+22 MLPMLAFADDAP
-34 GTGKKDVA
+34 GTGETYVA
-42 WIGETGYP
+42 WNESKKNKPYT
-50 SLEAAVTA
+50 SLEAAVREA
-58 AGDGATITL
+58 DSGNTIIL
-67 GEGVY
+67 GEGNY
-72 SLGGTQNTQKVTTK
+72 TLHGFDSTGRTRGKD
-86 SLTFVGA
+86 LTFVGQ
-93 GVDKTKWQIQA
+93 GPDKTTWRIGPTVLNPAFFGKE
-104 PQTKYGS
+104 YNG
-111 DGWCNYSFDGSDSIT
+111 DYSFDGAGKIT
-126 FQDMTVIGSV
+126 FKNMKLGTGSADYLGFIRPDQTVVDHCEIYGK
-136 YPDGTIKAEDT
+136 T
-147 QGYVRVQNITLKD
+147 
-160 CVFNGRADYWGYTT
+160 FYWGYTSAVFT
-174 TTFDNVTFN
+174 DTTFYAPNEDYAIWTYSSPTMIFDNCTFN
-183 APGTTESGISD
+183 TT
-194 TNYSLWTY
+194 
-202 TGNTCTFKDCTFY
+202 
-215 SKGKTINVYR
+215 GKAVNVY
-225 HTDPGEDVTVNFE
+225 TDFSAGKHDITVYFN
-238 NCTVNSNF
+238 NCTVNSSILN
-246 ATFALFSKTALNIND
+246 KQALNIND
-261 RYMGSHKFIIN
+261 SNMRPYKYIIHIDN
-272 ININDPKTITAARD
+272 PQTIDAALSN
-286 TTTCSQVF
+286 TTCSQLF
-294 GFGGKTASNSG
+294 GFKEDKSTGFTGNTGYTDVYLGGDL
-305 RTEVYWNNSVEPV
+305 V
-318 WKGGKIQTHSYTD
+318 WTNGKMKTHSYTV
-331 GEHDKA
+331 GEKEDA
-337 FTYTYSEWKKFD
+337 YEITGRSDWTPSVERVD
-349 ERNEWRDVTKTCDY
+349 ECEVTKTCKY
-363 CHRELEKHQ
+363 CGWTKKELEH
-372 ETASV
+372 ASV
-377 YRLQYNLNGGTGDET
+377 YRLQYNLNGGVGDET
-392 AYKDA
+392 ADYNEH
-397 FSHEKENVTLAAAPT
+397 FYRENESVKLAAAPT
-412 REGYKFAGWLSLN
+412 REGYQFAGWLSQN
-425 GKLYNAG
+425 GKLYKAE

-445 QWKKKDEPVVNH
+445 YWKKDEPVVNH

-517 WSTGKFDLPL
+517 WSTGKFELPL
-527 DQDCKAESITFTMNG
+527 DQDYKAESIAFTMND

-583 TDLVGQMWGLPYFP
+583 TDLVGKMWGLPYFP

>member
-34 GTGKKDVA
+34 GTGEVLNKRTGTIYTSLKDAV
-42 WIGETGYP
+42 I
-50 SLEAAVTA
+50 AAQS
-58 AGDGATITL
+58 DDTIEL
-67 GEGVY
+67 GEGNY
-72 SLGGTQNTQKVTTK
+72 TLYKISSEGMTK
-86 SLTFVGA
+86 GKNLTFVGQ
-93 GVDKTKWQIQA
+93 GPDKTAWNIGA
-104 PQTKYGS
+104 LVPDPANFGTEYNG
-111 DGWCNYSFDGSDSIT
+111 DYSFDGAKTVT
-126 FQDMTVIGSV
+126 FKNMTLRSG
-136 YPDGTIKAEDT
+136 KADYL
-147 QGYVRVQNITLKD
+147 GFI
-160 CVFNGRADYWGYTT
+160 RADRTVVDNCVINGKTFYWGYQSAEFINT
-174 TTFDNVTFN
+174 TFN
-183 APGTTESGISD
+183 APSGD
-194 TNYSLWTY
+194 YALWTY
-202 TGNTCTFKDCTFY
+202 SSPTMTFDNCTFNAT
-215 SKGKTINVYR
+215 GKVINVY
-225 HTDPGEDVTVNFE
+225 TDYGAGKQDITVNFN
-238 NCTVNSNF
+238 NCTVNSIPSLL
-246 ATFALFSKTALNIND
+246 ARKQALNIND
-261 RYMGSHKFIIN
+261 SNMAGYRYIIH
-272 ININDPKTITAARD
+272 INNPHINADAARD

-294 GFGGKTASNSG
+294 GFGGKNENNTG
-305 RTEVYWNNSVEPV
+305 RTQVYWNDELV
-318 WKGGKIQTHSYTD
+318 WNDGVKLTHSYTD

-337 FTYTYSEWKKFD
+337 FNTSYSEWTSSD
-349 ERNEWRDVTKTCDY
+349 AERIDKREVTKTCKY
-363 CHRELEKHQ
+363 CGWTKKELEH
-372 ETASV
+372 ASV
-377 YRLQYNLNGGTGDET
+377 YRLQYNLNEDVGDET
-392 AYKDA
+392 ANYNDA
-397 FSHEKENVTLAAAPT
+397 FSHENESVTLAAKPT
-412 REGYKFAGWLSLN
+412 REGYQFAGWLSLN
-425 GKLYNAG
+425 GKLYKAG

-445 QWKKKDEPVVNH
+445 QWKKDEPVVNH
-457 TLTVTGGTFA
+457 TLTVTGGTFT
-467 VKNGDIDVTD
+467 VKDGDIDVTN

-527 DQDCKAESITFTMNG
+527 GQDCKAEAIAFTMTG

-583 TDLVGQMWGLPYFP
+583 TDLVGKMWGLPYFP

-643 HDLMPDLNDQD
+643 HDLLPDLNDQD
-654 TELPPEQVKF
+654 AELPPEQVKF

>member
-22 MLPMLAFAEDAP
+22 MLPMLAFADDAP
-34 GTGKKDVA
+34 DAHAVKIDGKE
-42 WIGETGYP
+42 GSYET
-50 SLEAAVTA
+50 LEAAVRA
-58 AGDGATITL
+58 AESGDTIIL
-67 GEGVY
+67 GEGNY
-72 SLGGTQNTQKVTTK
+72 TLYGKKSDIIKTK
-86 SLTFVGA
+86 GKDLTFVGQ
-93 GVDKTKWQIQA
+93 GPDKTAWNIGA
-104 PQTKYGS
+104 EVPDPANFGTEYNG
-111 DGWCNYSFDGSDSIT
+111 DYSFDGAKTVT
-126 FQDMTVIGSV
+126 FKNMTLRSGVVDYLGFIRIDNTVVENCVI
-136 YPDGTIKAEDT
+136 
-147 QGYVRVQNITLKD
+147 
-160 CVFNGRADYWGYTT
+160 NGKTDYWGYTSAVFKDT
-174 TTFDNVTFN
+174 TFN
-183 APGTTESGISD
+183 APSS
-194 TNYSLWTY
+194 NYALWTY
-202 TGNTCTFKDCTFY
+202 CSPTMTFNNCTFNAN
-215 SKGKTINVYR
+215 GKAINVY
-225 HTDPGEDVTVNFE
+225 TDYSAGDHDITVNFN

-246 ATFALFSKTALNIND
+246 QSYVSMFSNNKTALNIND
-261 RYMGSHKFIIN
+261 SNMGSHKYI

-286 TTTCSQVF
+286 KTTTCSQMF
-294 GFGGKTASNSG
+294 GFGGKAATNNKG
-305 RTEVYWNNSVEPV
+305 KTDVYLNGELV
-318 WKGGKIQTHSYTD
+318 WTNGKMQTHSYTD
-331 GEHDKA
+331 GEHDQA
-337 FTYTYSEWKKFD
+337 FTTTYSEWKTID
-349 ERNEWRDVTKTCDY
+349 ARNEWRDVTKTCNY
-363 CHRELEKHQ
+363 CGRLLEEHK
-372 ETASV
+372 EIASV
-377 YRLQYNLNGGTGDET
+377 YRLQYNLNEGVGDET
-392 AYKDA
+392 ANYNDA
-397 FSHEKENVTLAAAPT
+397 FYHENESVTLAAKPT
-412 REGYKFAGWLSLN
+412 REGYEFAGWLSLK
-425 GKLYNAG
+425 GKLYNPG
-432 SELVLTGD
+432 DELKLTGD

-445 QWKKKDEPVVNH
+445 YWKKDEPVVNH

-517 WSTGKFDLPL
+517 WSTGKFELPL
-527 DQDCKAESITFTMNG
+527 DQDYKAEAITFTMNG

>member
-22 MLPMLAFAEDAP
+22 MLPMLAFAEDAA
-34 GTGKKDVA
+34 GTQKPVA
-42 WIGETGYP
+42 WIGKQGYTSLKDAVIAAP
-50 SLEAAVTA
+50 S
-58 AGDGATITL
+58 GATITL

-72 SLGGTQNTQKVTTK
+72 SLGGTQKVTDK
-86 SLTFVGA
+86 SLTFVGQ
-93 GVDKTKWQIQA
+93 GSDKTTWYIGAKV
-104 PQTKYGS
+104 PDPNLLGTEYNG
-111 DGWCNYSFDGSDSIT
+111 DYSFDGAGTVT
-126 FQDMTVIGSV
+126 FKNMTLRSGDKDYLGFIRIDNTVV
-136 YPDGTIKAEDT
+136 E
-147 QGYVRVQNITLKD
+147 D
-160 CVFNGRADYWGYTT
+160 CVINGKTDYWGYTSAEFINT
-174 TTFDNVTFN
+174 TFN
-183 APGTTESGISD
+183 APDS
-194 TNYSLWTY
+194 NYALWTY
-202 TGNTCTFKDCTFY
+202 CSPTMTFKDCTFNAGA
-215 SKGKTINVYR
+215 SGKVINVY
-225 HTDPGEDVTVNFE
+225 TDYSAKKFDITVNFN
-238 NCTVNSNF
+238 NCTVNSY
-246 ATFALFSKTALNIND
+246 SSGKQALNIND
-261 RYMGSHKFIIN
+261 SNRDNCKYIIN
-272 ININDPKTITAARD
+272 ITDPHVKAARS

-294 GFGGKTASNSG
+294 GFRWGGNTG

-318 WKGGKIQTHSYTD
+318 WKEGKMQTHSYTD
-331 GEHDKA
+331 GEHDKV
-337 FTYTYSEWKKFD
+337 FTYTYSDWTKID
-349 ERNEWRDVTKTCDY
+349 ARNEWRDVTKTCDY
-363 CHRELEKHQ
+363 CHRVLEEHR
-372 ETASV
+372 EVASV
-377 YRLQYNLNGGTGDET
+377 YRLQYNLNEGVGDET
-392 AYKDA
+392 ADYSDA
-397 FSHEKENVTLAAAPT
+397 NYRENESVTLAAAPT
-412 REGYKFAGWLSLN
+412 REGYQFAGWLSLK
-425 GKLYNAG
+425 GKLYKAE

-445 QWKKKDEPVVNH
+445 QWKKDEPVVNH

-467 VKNGDIDVTD
+467 VKNGGIDVTD
-477 TLETST
+477 TLEPST

-517 WSTGKFDLPL
+517 WSTGNFDLPL
-527 DQDCKAESITFTMNG
+527 DQDYKAESITFTMNG

-583 TDLVGQMWGLPYFP
+583 TDLVGKMWGLPYFP

-643 HDLMPDLNDQD
+643 HDLLPDLNDQD

>member
-22 MLPMLAFAEDAP
+22 MLPMLAFADDAP
-34 GTGKKDVA
+34 DAHAVKIDGKEGSYAKLVDAV
-42 WIGETGYP
+42 I
-50 SLEAAVTA
+50 AAQS
-58 AGDGATITL
+58 GDTIIL
-67 GEGVY
+67 GEGNY
-72 SLGGTQNTQKVTTK
+72 TLYGIKSEQTTK
-86 SLTFVGA
+86 NKDLTFVGQ
-93 GVDKTKWQIQA
+93 GPDKTAWNIGA
-104 PQTKYGS
+104 LVPDPANFGTEYNG
-111 DGWCNYSFDGSDSIT
+111 DYSFDGAKTVT
-126 FQDMTVIGSV
+126 FKNMTLRSGKVDYLGFIRIDNTVVENCVI
-136 YPDGTIKAEDT
+136 
-147 QGYVRVQNITLKD
+147 
-160 CVFNGRADYWGYTT
+160 NGKTDYWGYTSAVFKDT
-174 TTFDNVTFN
+174 TFN
-183 APGTTESGISD
+183 APSS
-194 TNYSLWTY
+194 NYALWTY
-202 TGNTCTFKDCTFY
+202 CSPTMTFDTCTFNAN
-215 SKGKTINVYR
+215 GKAINVY
-225 HTDPGEDVTVNFE
+225 TDYSAGAHDITVNFN

-246 ATFALFSKTALNIND
+246 QSYVSMFSNNKTALNIND
-261 RYMGSHKFIIN
+261 SNMGSHKYIIN
-272 ININDPKTITAARD
+272 ITDPHVTAARD

-294 GFGGKTASNSG
+294 GYGGKAAT
-305 RTEVYWNNSVEPV
+305 NNKGKTDVHLNGELV
-318 WKGGKIQTHSYTD
+318 WTNGEMQTHSYTD

-337 FTYTYSEWKKFD
+337 FTTTYSEWTKFD

-412 REGYKFAGWLSLN
+412 REGYQFAGWLSLN
-425 GKLYNAG
+425 GKLYKAE

-445 QWKKKDEPVVNH
+445 QWKKDEPVVNH

-517 WSTGKFDLPL
+517 WSTGNFDLPQ
-527 DQDCKAESITFTMNG
+527 DQDYKAESITFTMND

>member
-34 GTGKKDVA
+34 DAHAVKIDGKE
-42 WIGETGYP
+42 GSYET
-50 SLEAAVTA
+50 LEAAVRA
-58 AGDGATITL
+58 AEDGDTIIL
-67 GEGVY
+67 GEGEY
-72 SLGGTQNTQKVTTK
+72 ELYGNIKESEKKLLGKK
-86 SLTFVGA
+86 LTFVGQGA
-93 GVDKTKWQIQA
+93 DKTIWNIRY
-104 PQTKYGS
+104 KYDNPSGE
-111 DGWCNYSFDGSDSIT
+111 DCDYDLGGAEKIT
-126 FQDMTVIGSV
+126 FEKMKLKCGTGNYHGFARINNTVV
-136 YPDGTIKAEDT
+136 E
-147 QGYVRVQNITLKD
+147 D
-160 CVFNGRADYWGYTT
+160 CVIDGKTFYWGYQSAEFINT
-174 TTFDNVTFN
+174 TFN
-183 APGTTESGISD
+183 APNGQ
-194 TNYSLWTY
+194 YALWTY
-202 TGNTCTFKDCTFY
+202 CSPTMTFDTCTFNA
-215 SKGKTINVYR
+215 SGKVINVY
-225 HTDPGEDVTVNFE
+225 TDYSAKKFDITVNFN
-238 NCTVNSNF
+238 NCTVNSSNGF
-246 ATFALFSKTALNIND
+246 FDKQALIIND
-261 RYMGSHKFIIN
+261 SNRGDCKYIIN
-272 ININDPKTITAARD
+272 IKDPHVTAARS

-294 GFGGKTASNSG
+294 GFKYNTG
-305 RTEVYWNNSVEPV
+305 RTEVYWNGEPV
-318 WKGGKIQTHSYTD
+318 WKDGKMLTHSYTD

-337 FTYTYSEWKKFD
+337 FTTTYSEWTKFD
-349 ERNEWRDVTKTCDY
+349 ARNEWRDVTKTCDY
-363 CHRELEKHQ
+363 CGWS
-372 ETASV
+372 ETHKEVASV
-377 YRLQYNLNGGTGDET
+377 YRLQYNLNGGVGDET
-392 AYKDA
+392 ADYNEA
-397 FSHEKENVTLAAAPT
+397 FYRENESVKLAAAPT
-412 REGYKFAGWLSLN
+412 REGYQFAGWLSLN
-425 GKLYNAG
+425 GKLYKAE

-445 QWKKKDEPVVNH
+445 YWKKDEPVVNH

-467 VKNGDIDVTD
+467 VKDGDIDVTD

-517 WSTGKFDLPL
+517 WSTGKFELPL
-527 DQDCKAESITFTMNG
+527 DQDYKAESITFTMNG

-637 ARWAME
+637 ARWSME

>member
-1 MKQKSQNRFLAALLA
+1 
-16 VAMMLQ
+16 MMLQ
-22 MLPMLAFAEDAP
+22 MLPMLAFADDAP
-34 GTGKKDVA
+34 DAYAVKIDGKEGSYAKLVDAVK
-42 WIGETGYP
+42 
-50 SLEAAVTA
+50 AASS
-58 AGDGATITL
+58 GDTIIL
-67 GEGVY
+67 GEGNY
-72 SLGGTQNTQKVTTK
+72 TLYGIKSDDTTK
-86 SLTFVGA
+86 GKNLTFVGQ
-93 GVDKTKWQIQA
+93 GTDKTFWNIGDEV
-104 PQTKYGS
+104 PDPSKYGTEYNG
-111 DGWCNYSFDGSDSIT
+111 DYSFDGAKTVT
-126 FQDMTVIGSV
+126 FKNMTLRSGVVDYLGFIRIDNTVVENCVI
-136 YPDGTIKAEDT
+136 
-147 QGYVRVQNITLKD
+147 
-160 CVFNGRADYWGYTT
+160 NGKTDYWGYTSAVFKDT
-174 TTFDNVTFN
+174 TFN
-183 APGTTESGISD
+183 APSS
-194 TNYSLWTY
+194 NYALWTY
-202 TGNTCTFKDCTFY
+202 SSPIMTFDHCTFNAN
-215 SKGKTINVYR
+215 GKAINVY
-225 HTDPGEDVTVNFE
+225 TDYSAGDHDITVNFN

-246 ATFALFSKTALNIND
+246 QSYVSMFSNNKTALNIND
-261 RYMGSHKFIIN
+261 SNMGSHKYI

-286 TTTCSQVF
+286 KTTTCSQMF
-294 GFGGKTASNSG
+294 GFGGKAATNNKG
-305 RTEVYWNNSVEPV
+305 KTDVYLNGELIWANGE
-318 WKGGKIQTHSYTD
+318 KQTHSYTD

-337 FTYTYSEWKKFD
+337 FTTSYTEWTKID
-349 ERNEWRDVTKTCDY
+349 ARNEWRDVTKTCDY
-363 CHRELEKHQ
+363 CGWSEKHREV
-372 ETASV
+372 ASV
-377 YRLQYNLNGGTGDET
+377 YRLQYNLNEGVGDET
-392 AYKDA
+392 ADYNEH
-397 FSHEKENVTLAAAPT
+397 FYRENESVKLAAAPT
-412 REGYKFAGWLSLN
+412 REGYQFAGWLSLN
-425 GKLYNAG
+425 GTLYKPG
-432 SELVLTGD
+432 KELVLTGD

-445 QWKKKDEPVVNH
+445 QWKKDEPVVNH

-467 VKNGDIDVTD
+467 VKDGDIDVTD

-505 QTKVPEGMVFDL
+505 QTKVPDGMVFDL
-517 WSTGKFDLPL
+517 WSTGNFDLPL
-527 DQDCKAESITFTMNG
+527 DQDYKAESITFTMND

>member
-22 MLPMLAFAEDAP
+22 MLPMLAFADD
-34 GTGKKDVA
+34 GKKYVA
-42 WIGETGYP
+42 WIGNKGYT
-50 SLEAAVTA
+50 SLEDAVDAASSVAPT
-58 AGDGATITL
+58 TIKL

-72 SLGGTQNTQKVTTK
+72 SLGGTENTQKVTDK
-86 SLTFVGA
+86 SLTFVGK
-93 GVDKTKWQIQA
+93 GPDKTKWKIQA
-104 PQTKYGS
+104 PQAPYGA
-111 DGWCNYSFDGSDSIT
+111 DGYCNYSFDGSDSIT

-136 YPDGTIKAEDT
+136 YPNGIIKAEDT

-160 CVFNGRADYWGYTT
+160 CVFNGRADYWGYTS

-183 APGTTESGISD
+183 APGTTESEIND

-202 TGNTCTFKDCTFY
+202 TGKTYTFRDCTFN

-225 HTDPGEDVTVNFE
+225 HVDPGYDVTVNFE
-238 NCTVNSNF
+238 NCTVNSSSLNKQ
-246 ATFALFSKTALNIND
+246 ALSIGDHTFDGSKYILNIITP
-261 RYMGSHKFIIN
+261 HV
-272 ININDPKTITAARD
+272 TAARD
-286 TTTCSQVF
+286 KFTCSQVF
-294 GFGGKTASNSG
+294 GFGDNKDKNTG
-305 RTEVYWNNSVEPV
+305 RTDVYLNGDLV
-318 WKGGKIQTHSYTD
+318 WTGGKKLTHSYTD

-337 FTYTYSEWKKFD
+337 FTTSYSEWTPSGA
-349 ERNEWRDVTKTCDY
+349 ERIAKCEVTKKCKY
-363 CHRELEKHQ
+363 CGWTKKEWEY
-372 ETASV
+372 ASV
-377 YRLQYNLNGGTGDET
+377 YRLQYNLNEGVGDAT
-392 AYKDA
+392 ADYNEH
-397 FSHEKENVTLAAAPT
+397 FYRENESVTLAAAPT
-412 REGYKFAGWLSLN
+412 REGYQFAGWLSLN
-425 GKLYNAG
+425 GKLYKAE
-432 SELVLTGD
+432 SELEQLTGD

-445 QWKKKDEPVVNH
+445 QWKKDEPVVNH

-467 VKNGDIDVTD
+467 VKDGDIDVTD

-517 WSTGKFDLPL
+517 WSTGNFDLPQ
-527 DQDCKAESITFTMNG
+527 DQDYKAESITFTMNG

-637 ARWAME
+637 ARWSME

>member
-1 MKQKSQNRFLAALLA
+1 MKQKSQNRFFAALLA

-22 MLPMLAFAEDAP
+22 MLPMLAFAAEETTSTAGQPLKAP
-34 GTGKKDVA
+34 HVNLVQDNTTKLYDNVK
-42 WIGETGYP
+42 E
-50 SLEAAVTA
+50 AVTA
-58 AGDGATITL
+58 AKSGDTIEL
-67 GEGVY
+67 GEGNY
-72 SLGGTQNTQKVTTK
+72 TLYGIKSDETTK
-86 SLTFVGA
+86 GKDLTFVGQGPEVTA
-93 GVDKTKWQIQA
+93 WNIGDEVPDPNKFGTE
-104 PQTKYGS
+104 YNG
-111 DGWCNYSFDGSDSIT
+111 DYSFDGAKTVT
-126 FQDMTVIGSV
+126 FKNMTLRSGKVDYLGFIRIDNTVVENCVI
-136 YPDGTIKAEDT
+136 
-147 QGYVRVQNITLKD
+147 
-160 CVFNGRADYWGYTT
+160 NGKTDYWGYTSAVFKDT
-174 TTFDNVTFN
+174 TFN
-183 APGTTESGISD
+183 APSS
-194 TNYSLWTY
+194 NYALWTY
-202 TGNTCTFKDCTFY
+202 CSPTMTFDTCTFNAN
-215 SKGKTINVYR
+215 GKAINVY
-225 HTDPGEDVTVNFE
+225 TDYSAGAHDITVNFN

-246 ATFALFSKTALNIND
+246 QSYVSMFSNNKTALNIND
-261 RYMGSHKFIIN
+261 SNMGSHKYI

-286 TTTCSQVF
+286 KTTTCSQMF
-294 GFGGKTASNSG
+294 GFGGKAATNNKG
-305 RTEVYWNNSVEPV
+305 KTDVYLNGELV
-318 WKGGKIQTHSYTD
+318 WTNGKMQTHSYTD

-337 FTYTYSEWKKFD
+337 FTTTYSDWTRID
-349 ERNEWRDVTKTCDY
+349 ARNEWRDVTKTCNY
-363 CHRELEKHQ
+363 CGWSEKHREV
-372 ETASV
+372 ASV
-377 YRLQYNLNGGTGDET
+377 YRLQYNLNEGVGDAT
-392 AYKDA
+392 ANYSDA
-397 FSHEKENVTLAAAPT
+397 NYRENESVTLAAAPT
-412 REGYKFAGWLSLN
+412 REGYQFAGWLSLN
-425 GKLYNAG
+425 GKLYKAG
-432 SELVLTGD
+432 SELELTGD

-445 QWKKKDEPVVNH
+445 QWKKDEPVVNH

-467 VKNGDIDVTD
+467 VKDGDIDVTD

-517 WSTGKFDLPL
+517 WSTGELPL
-527 DQDCKAESITFTMNG
+527 DQDYKAESITFTMNG

>member
-22 MLPMLAFAEDAP
+22 MLPMLAFADDAPDAYAVKIDGKEGSYAKLEDAV
-34 GTGKKDVA
+34 K
-42 WIGETGYP
+42 
-50 SLEAAVTA
+50 AASS
-58 AGDGATITL
+58 GDTIIL
-67 GEGVY
+67 GEGNYTLYGVP
-72 SLGGTQNTQKVTTK
+72 SVGSTQGKD
-86 SLTFVGA
+86 LTFVGQ
-93 GVDKTKWQIQA
+93 GPDKTAWNIGA
-104 PQTKYGS
+104 EVPDPANFGTEYNG
-111 DGWCNYSFDGSDSIT
+111 DYSFDGAKTVT
-126 FQDMTVIGSV
+126 FKNMTLRSGKADYLGFIRANQTVVDNCVI
-136 YPDGTIKAEDT
+136 
-147 QGYVRVQNITLKD
+147 
-160 CVFNGRADYWGYTT
+160 NGKTFYWGYQSAEFINT
-174 TTFDNVTFN
+174 TFN
-183 APGTTESGISD
+183 APSGDYAI
-194 TNYSLWTY
+194 WTY
-202 TGNTCTFKDCTFY
+202 SSPTMIFDNCTFNTT
-215 SKGKTINVYR
+215 GKAINVYADHEAGSHDIR
-225 HTDPGEDVTVNFE
+225 VYFN
-238 NCTVNSNF
+238 NCTVNSSILN
-246 ATFALFSKTALNIND
+246 KQALNIND
-261 RYMGSHKFIIN
+261 SNMRPYKYIIHIDN
-272 ININDPKTITAARD
+272 PQTITAALSN
-286 TTTCSQVF
+286 TTCSQLF
-294 GFGGKTASNSG
+294 GFKEDKTTGFTGNTGYTDVYLDGDLVWTDGKM
-305 RTEVYWNNSVEPV
+305 
-318 WKGGKIQTHSYTD
+318 KTHSYTV
-331 GEHDKA
+331 GEKEDA
-337 FTYTYSEWKKFD
+337 YEITGRSDWTQSVERVD
-349 ERNEWRDVTKTCDY
+349 ECEVTKTCKY
-363 CHRELEKHQ
+363 CGWTKKELEH
-372 ETASV
+372 ASV
-377 YRLQYNLNGGTGDET
+377 YRLQYNLNEGVGAENADYND
-392 AYKDA
+392 AY
-397 FSHEKENVTLAAAPT
+397 SREKESVKLAAAPT
-412 REGYKFAGWLSLN
+412 REGYQFAGWLSLN
-425 GKLYNAG
+425 GKLYKAE
-432 SELVLTGD
+432 SELEQLTGD

-445 QWKKKDEPVVNH
+445 QWKKDEPVVNH

-505 QTKVPEGMVFDL
+505 QTKVPEGMVFDI
-517 WSTGKFDLPL
+517 WSTGELPL
-527 DQDCKAESITFTMNG
+527 DQDYKAESITFTMNG